1 VRRVLFL
8 VLIPLFMTSPLFGD
22 VAEMIINEIMYMQ
35 QGSGKNNNDEFV
47 EFYVTKSGDIK
58 DYVFSDQ
65 EGGNNHIFT
74 FPTQNVLE
82 GEYVILHLGTTTG
95 AGNSTPTATGHH
107 FYMNKNRM
115 LNNTGDDVVLLQ
127 PSATDTTTISGVV
140 LNAIPFDYVAYGDQ
154 NSSSQV
160 SDKPPVSNGGV
171 TVNWN
176 YDNGAA
182 LKTTDK
188 GTSISLSTNGD
199 DGDTSY
205 CWEITTSGDAN
216 NAQCPNYKPTLDT
229 NTNNNNNG
237 TPYVASGTDNNN
249 GMPEM
254 HITKSS
260 IVISDPVNNTNHPK
274 RIPGAI
280 VRYCFTVDNTG
291 EGDADNATIHDSL
304 TGDGKDN
311 LTYQESGYTVQNI
324 NALCDCAA
332 LTNNPNSGSISG
344 TDVTINLGT
353 IKGTSD
359 TTHSRGC
366 AYIGTEIK

>member
-1 VRRVLFL
+1 MKLLKLATLASLLAV
-8 VLIPLFMTSPLFGD
+8 SPLFGD

-47 EFYVTKSGDIK
+47 EFYVTKSGNIK

-95 AGNSTPTATGHH
+95 AGNSTSTATGYH
-107 FYMNKNRM
+107 FYMNKTRM

-140 LNAIPFDYVAYGDQ
+140 LNAIPFDYVAYGKKT
-154 NSSSQV
+154 SSQV
-160 SDKPPVSNGGV
+160 SNTPPVSNGGV
-171 TVNWN
+171 TVDWD

-182 LKTTDK
+182 LKTTQK

-216 NAQCPNYKPTLDT
+216 NAQCLNYKPTLDT

-249 GMPEM
+249 GMPDM
-254 HITKSS
+254 HITKTS
-260 IVISDPVNNTNHPK
+260 IVISDPVNNTTSPK

-280 VRYCFTVDNTG
+280 IRYCFTVKNTG
-291 EGDADNATIHDSL
+291 DGSADNAAIHDTLNGDNKDKL
-304 TGDGKDN
+304 THRQSGKATIVTNTNDCTESDCKGIADTSGSYNAGTKKVDIDLTTPFPKDN
-311 LTYQESGYTVQNI
+311 HQ
-324 NALCDCAA
+324 
-332 LTNNPNSGSISG
+332 
-344 TDVTINLGT
+344 
-353 IKGTSD
+353 
-359 TTHSRGC
+359 C
-366 AYIGTEIK
+366 AYIEMEIK